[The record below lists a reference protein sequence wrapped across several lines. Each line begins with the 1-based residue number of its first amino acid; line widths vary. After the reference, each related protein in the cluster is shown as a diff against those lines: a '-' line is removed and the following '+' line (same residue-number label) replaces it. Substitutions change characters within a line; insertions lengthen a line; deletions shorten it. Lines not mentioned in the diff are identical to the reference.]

1 MVGLRLILV
10 SYRCLYLENNF
21 DFYERT
27 VQLDLTSSR
36 VDSVIC
42 NFATLSVTLST
53 GLVLVLFYARTRYT
67 TRYLLNKAVVVDD
80 DDDLCSSI
88 LPKVVALCRF
98 ALNQYQSFLDPG
110 FYAVGSGLQVLDS
123 GFLFSKTLV
132 PDSNH

>member
-53 GLVLVLFYARTRYT
+53 GLVLVLFYARTLYT
-67 TRYLLNKAVVVDD
+67 TRYFFK
-80 DDDLCSSI
+80 
-88 LPKVVALCRF
+88 
-98 ALNQYQSFLDPG
+98 
-110 FYAVGSGLQVLDS
+110 
-123 GFLFSKTLV
+123 
-132 PDSNH
+132 